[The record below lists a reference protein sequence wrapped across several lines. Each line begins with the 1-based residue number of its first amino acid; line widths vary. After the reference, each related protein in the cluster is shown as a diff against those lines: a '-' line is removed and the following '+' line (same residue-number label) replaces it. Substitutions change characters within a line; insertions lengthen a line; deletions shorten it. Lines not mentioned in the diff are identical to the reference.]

1 MRWDFGKD
9 RQDGKA
15 SRGDHSEWKSGL
27 RSRNGS
33 FPVLV
38 NRRVLIAGLCLGIVS
53 FAFSESDNVTAG
65 KKTHGLWPSY
75 RNDSVHSAVTT
86 ETLTP
91 PLWRSWTFKPKAGPR
106 PTGTATNENLSGS
119 PDDLA
124 FQVVSGEGLAFF
136 GSSSE
141 DSVYALDLETRQ
153 QRWVF
158 STEGPVR
165 RAPFY
170 DREKLFFGSDDGT
183 VYCLKAATG
192 RLIWKHRVGP
202 ASERLLGNGRMIS
215 VWPVRTGVLVHDDV
229 VYFAAGV
236 LPSEGL
242 YVGALR
248 VSDGQEVWL
257 KDSLDDFPVTTEDG
271 TVVFQGDLSVSGTHL
286 LVPGRGEKPLLF
298 DLKTGAFPKT
308 EKKETKQSPRGV
320 ADDPDAPPPILTQEN
335 TAQRESIGSNEAPR
349 REMIGSES
357 KKSES
362 GEKDAGGGAEIPEG
376 WVQVLDRVASG
387 QRVYLLTPDAVC
399 TVEKTPY
406 AAASARVAALEE
418 ERRDAA
424 RLLRS
429 HTKNGR
435 DKTPEAKQAAQRL
448 EALDAEE
455 KKLKQDSVRWTRE
468 VQGGH
473 CLILAGQTLYVGGDH
488 QVQAFDA
495 AEGKPLWSGP
505 VDAPARGLA
514 VADGRLVVSAE
525 SGVLHCF
532 ETGAAGQ
539 ETTVSAQTVSDSGG
553 AQSLF
558 SASNADRAASILQK
572 LENGQAERGGWVL
585 ILNCEGT
592 GLIEELAAKSRFQF
606 VALTSNARKAANCR
620 EALRQAGLL
629 GTRAVVADW
638 NLEDLPDAFADLVIS
653 DDLAYPGNTRWTPE
667 AIARVVKPYGG
678 RAFFKSSWSEL
689 NDLAWNTSDLFSS
702 LGATSATTGAAH
714 VSPYNLRALA
724 SYAQEQAPAGWK
736 VVSHDGGELVVS
748 HEEPA
753 GAGDWTS
760 LYGNTENTAC
770 SRDELAVGSLGV
782 LWFGENEKPDW
793 LVSQGRT
800 LSAVARAGRVFT
812 LRGEK
817 LVAQDVYNGTRLW
830 ERELPGALRI
840 RVDVDGGNLS
850 LTRDGL
856 FVALQNRCLRLDPVT
871 GKTVSEYPLPGG
883 NAARRWGYL
892 QAHNGRVLGS
902 TAAPLASNFAA
913 FRKRFRELGRWPTPP
928 EVEDLFAG
936 DKKSLYESFYDRC
949 VAANRNHP
957 EAVFEVMR
965 RDGEFWFYEEGFPS
979 WNAPAT
985 PVEAL
990 TDRQMVSDSV
1000 FALDV
1005 QTGREVWTYRG
1016 TRIPNTAIALESA
1029 EKGARLFLIEDDVA
1043 EGEKSAAVRDVTQQV
1058 AAGVYSESDESLL
1071 KPAQRDVR
1079 RLVALD
1085 ADTGKVLWRKAF
1097 DLTGCGGDRMGMACA
1112 RGLVLLY
1119 GQYANENDALFRS
1132 GKLGWRRVTA
1142 VSAETGRVV
1151 WSCPLNYRGRPAVVG
1166 KTLVAEPR
1174 LFNLVNGTPKKRRHP
1189 VSGEKVEWRMAS
1201 AGQSAS
1207 IATVSST
1214 TLFTRS
1220 DSLIACDL
1228 RRDEGGTSAGG
1239 ESPGVWVQAFPACG
1253 VVFLPGSGHSG
1264 EASPQMVFKSSS
1276 RQAPGGWGRFVSE
1289 GTGWPVRHLA
1299 LNLGAPGD
1307 KRETPGK
1314 TPSAGTLWLA
1324 YPRPAVESVQ
1334 PGASPILLNLSEEI
1348 LPGQGFFARD
1358 DRGETVGGTERPWL
1372 YTSGCLGFLSAK
1384 IPLIDPGEGKKKPAE
1399 YLVRLGFR
1407 SFPSDRKHKRVF
1419 DISLQG
1425 TSVLAGFDP
1434 VVEAG
1439 DAGAVIVKDFPGV
1452 QVRDFLE
1459 IRFTPRSENPSPE
1472 EAPILNYIEV
1482 VRTR

>member
-1 MRWDFGKD
+1 MLWNREKD
-9 RQDGKA
+9 RLGGEM
-15 SRGDHSEWKSGL
+15 SRWRHSEQKNHTP
-27 RSRNGS
+27 RSRNGFVHS
-33 FPVLV
+33 FFY
-38 NRRVLIAGLCLGIVS
+38 RRALIAGLCLAIAS
-53 FAFSESDNVTAG
+53 FAFSESDSGTAE
-65 KKTHGLWPSY
+65 KKTHGLWPGY

-86 ETLTP
+86 ETLTL

-106 PTGTATNENLSGS
+106 PAGTVSKENLSNR
-119 PDDLA
+119 PDDRA
-124 FQVVSGEGLAFF
+124 FQGVSGEGLVFF

-141 DSVYALDLETRQ
+141 DSVYAQDLETRQ
-153 QRWVF
+153 LRWVF
-158 STEGPVR
+158 SAEGPVR
-165 RAPFY
+165 CVPFY
-170 DREKLFFGSDDGT
+170 DQGKLVFGSDDGT

-192 RLIWKHRVGP
+192 RLIWKRRGGP
-202 ASERLLGNGRMIS
+202 ASGRLLGNGRMIS
-215 VWPVRTGVLVHDDV
+215 VWPVRTVRVHGDV

-257 KDSLDDFPVTTEDG
+257 KDSLDDFPVTTEEG
-271 TVVFQGDLSVSGTHL
+271 TVAFQGDLSVSGTHL

-298 DLKTGAFPKT
+298 DLGTGDSPKA
-308 EKKETKQSPRGV
+308 EKKETKQSPRAV
-320 ADDPDAPPPILTQEN
+320 ADDPDAPPPILAQES
-335 TAQRESIGSNEAPR
+335 TAQRESIGSNDMPR
-349 REMIGSES
+349 RETIGSES

-362 GEKDAGGGAEIPEG
+362 EKKDTMADSEIPEG
-376 WVQVLDRVASG
+376 WLKELDRVVSG
-387 QRVYLLTPDAVC
+387 PRVYLLTPDAVC
-399 TVEKTPY
+399 AVEKTPY

-468 VQGGH
+468 VKGGY

-488 QVQAFDA
+488 QVQAFDV

-514 VADGRLVVSAE
+514 VADGRLVVSTE
-525 SGVLHCF
+525 SGLLHCF
-532 ETGAAGQ
+532 ETGAVGQ

-572 LENGQAERGGWVL
+572 LESGQAERGGWVL
-585 ILNCEGT
+585 ILNCEGV

-606 VALTSNARKAANCR
+606 VALTSSARKAANLR

-638 NLEDLPDAFADLVIS
+638 KLEDLPDAFADLVVS
-653 DDLAYPGNTRWTPE
+653 GDLAYPGNTRWTPE
-667 AIARVVKPYGG
+667 AIARVVKPCGG
-678 RAFFKSSWSEL
+678 RAFFKSSWSEF

-714 VSPYNLRALA
+714 VSPYNLKALA
-724 SYAQEQAPAGWK
+724 SYAQEQVQAGWK
-736 VVSHDGGELVVS
+736 VVSHEGGELVVAR
-748 HEEPA
+748 EEPA
-753 GAGDWTS
+753 GAGTWAS
-760 LYGNTENTAC
+760 LYGNTGNTAC
-770 SRDELAVGSLGV
+770 SRDEWVDGSLGA
-782 LWFGENEKPDW
+782 LWFDESETPDW
-793 LVSQGRT
+793 LVSQGRPM
-800 LSAVARAGRVFT
+800 SAVARAGRVFS
-812 LRGEK
+812 LNGEK
-817 LVAQDVYNGTRLW
+817 LVAQDIYNGTRLW

-850 LTRDGL
+850 LTQEGL

-883 NAARRWGYL
+883 SAARRWGYL
-892 QAHNGRVLGS
+892 QAHNGRVFGT
-902 TAAPLASNFAA
+902 TAAPLASNFPQ
-913 FRKRFRELGRWPTPP
+913 FRKRFRELGRWPAPQ
-928 EVEDLFAG
+928 EVEDLLAG
-936 DKKSLYESFYDRC
+936 EKKSFYESFYDRC
-949 VAANRNHP
+949 VVPNLNHP
-957 EAVFEVMR
+957 EAVFEAMR
-965 RDGEFWFYEEGFPS
+965 REGEFWFYEEGFPS

-1000 FALDV
+1000 FALDAK
-1005 QTGREVWTYRG
+1005 TGREVWTYRG
-1016 TRIPNTAIALESA
+1016 TRIPHAAIVLEGA
-1029 EKGARLFLIEDDVA
+1029 EKGARMFLIEGDVA
-1043 EGEKSAAVRDVTQQV
+1043 EGEKSAAVRDVTQLV
-1058 AAGVYSESDESLL
+1058 ASGVYTESDESLL

-1079 RLVALD
+1079 RLVALE
-1085 ADTGKVLWRKAF
+1085 AGTGQVLWKKTL

-1112 RGLVLLY
+1112 HGLVLLY
-1119 GQYANENDALFRS
+1119 GQFANENDAAFRS

-1151 WSCPLNYRGRPAVVG
+1151 WSRPLNYRGRPVVAG

-1174 LFNLVNGTPKKRRHP
+1174 LFNLANGTPKKRRHP
-1189 VSGEKVEWRMAS
+1189 VSGEKVDWGMVAS
-1201 AGQSAS
+1201 GESVS
-1207 IATVSST
+1207 IATASST
-1214 TLFTRS
+1214 TLIGRAE
-1220 DSLIACDL
+1220 SLTACDF
-1228 RRDEGGTSAGG
+1228 RRDEGISPAGDAG
-1239 ESPGVWVQAFPACG
+1239 PGAWIQAFPACG
-1253 VVFLPGSGHSG
+1253 VAFLSGSGHSG
-1264 EASPQMVFKSSS
+1264 EVSPQMVFKSSS

-1334 PGASPILLNLSEEI
+1334 PGTSPILLNLSEEI

-1419 DISLQG
+1419 DISIQG

-1452 QVRDFLE
+1452 QVRDSLE

-1472 EAPILNYIEV
+1472 EAPILNYVEV